1 MSQIKIN
8 SKNIIIVE
16 WNEEFSIIKNNHTY
30 IKSIGF
36 PTKRKSLEKVI
47 YLI

>member
-16 WNEEFSIIKNNHTY
+16 WNDESSIIKNNHTY
-30 IKSIGF
+30 IKSMGF
-36 PTKRKSLEKVI
+36 VPFYKNTNGA
-47 YLI
+47 